1 MSERQHLRESTQP
14 TGDVD
19 QHLAY
24 LKLCF
29 IADHDAPVAN
39 QAAQQQW
46 SPVDSLA
53 KLLEGE
59 ADLRRDRATQNRV
72 RLARF
77 PVIKTLDQCRWDWPT
92 QINRLQVQN
101 HCRLEFVRDKANRIF
116 LGGVGLGKTHLATAL
131 GYTACL
137 KGHSVLFT
145 SAIEVINTLSAAK
158 GAGRLKQELKKYT
171 TPALLILDELGYLPI
186 DKTGADLLFQVIS
199 LRYEQGAIIMTS
211 NRAFKDWPKIFN
223 NDSTLTS
230 AILDRLLHHAETVI
244 IEGKSF
250 RMKGQLEH

>member
-1 MSERQHLRESTQP
+1 MSERPHLRESTQP

-19 QHLAY
+19 QHLAS
-24 LKLCF
+24 LKLCC
-29 IADHDAPVAN
+29 IAEHYAPVAN

-46 SPVDSLA
+46 SHVDYLA
-53 KLLEGE
+53 KRLEGE

-77 PVIKTLDQCRWDWPT
+77 PVIKTLDQFRWDWPT

-101 HCRLEFVRDKANRIF
+101 HFRLEFVRDKANLIF

-158 GAGRLKQELKKYT
+158 GAGRLKQDLKKYT
-171 TPALLILDELGYLPI
+171 KPALLILDELGYLPI